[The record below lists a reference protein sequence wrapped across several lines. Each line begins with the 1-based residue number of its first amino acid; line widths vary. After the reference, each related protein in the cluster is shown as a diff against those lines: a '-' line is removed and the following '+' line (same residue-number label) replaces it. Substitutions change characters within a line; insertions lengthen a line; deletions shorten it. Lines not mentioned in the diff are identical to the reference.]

1 MGSDLQGVDGGGK
14 VPRIGGLLF
23 FPPKSAYTEKGR
35 GNTVALTP
43 QISKT
48 VTPQSCEVRGGGEE
62 GHSEPGP
69 LRLGAE
75 TGPLHP
81 EDQEPSLAPPP

>member
-1 MGSDLQGVDGGGK
+1 MGAGRY
-14 VPRIGGLLF
+14 PGLEYL
-23 FPPKSAYTEKGR
+23 PPKSAYTERGR
-35 GNTVALTP
+35 GNTVAPTP

-62 GHSEPGP
+62 GHSDPGP

-81 EDQEPSLAPPP
+81 EAQELSLAPPP